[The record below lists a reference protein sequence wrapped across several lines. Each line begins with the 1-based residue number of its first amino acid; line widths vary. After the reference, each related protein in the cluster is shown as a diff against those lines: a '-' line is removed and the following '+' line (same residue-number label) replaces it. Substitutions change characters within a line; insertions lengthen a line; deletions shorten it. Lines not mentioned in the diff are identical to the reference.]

1 MTHPFTAPAFPASN
15 PDTGRHD
22 AERRQ
27 WLLATTA
34 MGCAATA
41 AVTVPLVASFAPS
54 ERAKAQGASVQVE
67 IGDIQP
73 GEVKVVEWRGQPIW
87 VMRRTPEMLAQL
99 DGMTDPQKK
108 QQPSYATNTHRS
120 IKPEVLVTVGICTHL
135 GCSPV
140 TLNEGTANPSVPA
153 DWKGGFFCPCH
164 GSTFDFA
171 GRVFNNKPAPTNLL
185 VPPHKYLADNTLLI
199 GEDDDAAG

>member
-1 MTHPFTAPAFPASN
+1 MHPP
-15 PDTGRHD
+15 G
-22 AERRQ
+22 
-27 WLLATTA
+27 LL
-34 MGCAATA
+34 
-41 AVTVPLVASFAPS
+41 
-54 ERAKAQGASVQVE
+54 
-67 IGDIQP
+67 
-73 GEVKVVEWRGQPIW
+73 
-87 VMRRTPEMLAQL
+87 
-99 DGMTDPQKK
+99 
-108 QQPSYATNTHRS
+108 
-120 IKPEVLVTVGICTHL
+120 
-135 GCSPV
+135 PV